1 MLISIAT
8 DTDSTP
14 ADYRGKRTF
23 TSDTRGQLRVRK
35 DYTWDT
41 SYYGCWSLVSERRYR
56 YDGMLL
62 VQKRTASCATLCLG
76 VEAVLNLLGT
86 HIICSNAHQELLRGC
101 NNGLDACRQ
110 CVEGILRA
118 CLKKGKEEETEE

>member
-14 ADYRGKRTF
+14 ADYRWKSTF
-23 TSDTRGQLRVRK
+23 TSDACGQLRVRK

-41 SYYGCWSLVSERRYR
+41 SYYGYWSLVSERRYL

-62 VQKRTASCATLCLG
+62 VQERTASCTTLCLG

-86 HIICSNAHQELLRGC
+86 HIICRMLTQNCFEAATMDLM
-101 NNGLDACRQ
+101 
-110 CVEGILRA
+110 RA
-118 CLKKGKEEETEE
+118 VSTWREH